1 MKIGFLTGCLK
12 NMPLFEKAEFA
23 HAAGFEALEISCW
36 PEQNDRDYSGNDI
49 DVANLTPEK
58 AKEISD
64 KMQALELEISSLA
77 YYDNT
82 LSANPEERAAVNAH
96 IHKVIDAAQMLGV
109 KRVGVFAGR
118 DISKDIAG
126 NFDEFERIFTGL
138 VDYAEQRG
146 VMLMIENCQ
155 MHGWLEPDKPG
166 TISYSPEL
174 WREMFRRVP
183 SRNFGLNYD
192 PSHLHVMLMDY
203 MQCLEGFEDRVVHL
217 HAKDAEVFADKVAQ
231 YGVYNG
237 QFGDSFWRYRMPS
250 LGQVDWEKLLEHLQ
264 SHEYDYVVSIE
275 HEDPLYSGNL
285 EQVKEGL
292 VLGLNYLKR
301 VLGK

>member
-12 NMPLFEKAEFA
+12 NMPLFEKAQFA
-23 HAAGFEALEISCW
+23 HEAGFEALEISCW
-36 PEQNDRDYSGNDI
+36 PQRNDRDYAGSDI
-49 DVANLTPEK
+49 DVANLSPE
-58 AKEISD
+58 AARQIKE
-64 KMQALELEISSLA
+64 KMQALDLEISSLA

-82 LSANPEERAAVNAH
+82 LSADPDERAFINAH
-96 IHKVIDAAQMLGV
+96 IHKVIDAAQMLDV

-118 DISKDIAG
+118 DITKDLAG
-126 NFDEFERIFTGL
+126 NFDEFERIFTEL
-138 VDYAEQRG
+138 VDYAQQRG
-146 VMLMIENCQ
+146 VILMIENCQ
-155 MHGWLEPDKPG
+155 MPNWLEPGKPG

-183 SRNFGLNYD
+183 SRSFGLNFD

-203 MQCLEGFEDRVVHL
+203 MACLEGFEDRVVHL
-217 HAKDAEVFADKVAQ
+217 HAKDAEVFPEKVAQ

-250 LGQVDWEKLLEHLQ
+250 LGQINWEKLLGHRQ
-264 SHEYDYVVSIE
+264 SHGYDYVVSIE
-275 HEDPLYSGNL
+275 HEDPLYSGDL

-292 VLGLNYLKR
+292 TIGLNYLKR
-301 VLGK
+301 ILNK